1 MIRKTIFWL
10 HLGTGI
16 AVGLVVAMMSL
27 TGVLLTYEQQMVAWA
42 DARSW
47 PSPPVQ
53 AVRLSVDEIVESATA
68 SGVRAQQVTYY
79 RDEAKPVL
87 VGGGRRDPSTHV
99 DAYTGAVLGQPTN
112 TMREVMATLTGWHR
126 WFDVDGESRAI
137 AQFVTGWSNFLFLFL
152 IVSGAYLWLPKV
164 MRWPLFR
171 QRLRFARQY
180 RNARERDFY
189 WHHVFAAWSFVPLI
203 VVIATGVVI
212 SFPWANSLLT
222 GMASGAAETLE
233 PPGPPAASGRPVEIA
248 VAAIPE
254 KGDPYSLDDLLQ
266 QVMAQSSSWNSIAVT
281 VPEQGSRTVSFQ
293 IDAGSGRQPHKRTT
307 VTLDAYTGDVV
318 GTSVFS
324 DLPGET
330 RAISWN
336 RYLHTGESFG
346 FIGQTIAGL
355 VSAASLIMVW
365 TGFALAWRRLIV
377 PLYRRNGR
385 AVRVVRAAAENG

>member
-53 AVRLSVDEIVESATA
+53 AVRVSVDEIVESATA

-87 VGGGRRDPSTHV
+87 VGGGRRDPSTYV

-164 MRWPLFR
+164 MHWPLFR

-222 GMASGAAETLE
+222 GMASGADGPT
-233 PPGPPAASGRPVEIA
+233 GPPQGVIEAADVEIP
-248 VAAIPE
+248 IR
-254 KGDPYSLDDLLQ
+254 GDPRSLDDLLQ
-266 QVMAQSSSWNSIAVT
+266 QVMAQSSSWNSIALT
-281 VPEQGSRTVSFQ
+281 MPEQGSRTVSFQ
-293 IDAGSGRQPHKRTT
+293 VDTGSGRQPHKRTT

-318 GTSVFS
+318 GTGVFS
-324 DLPGET
+324 DLPGAT

-377 PLYRRNGR
+377 PLYHRNGR
-385 AVRVVRAAAENG
+385 AVRVVRAAQDNG